1 MMLTAQ
7 SPMGAEFGAAN
18 PLPQIPH
25 AKVQERTDL
34 CTVLITTT
42 DKNPE
47 RIKAIGLAVGC
58 SLPAGHGP
66 VVQSDGKHA
75 IWLTPRSWLILCDAQ
90 DEERVLAS
98 VASNFKDHSVIASRY
113 ADALCWLSFEG
124 AHAAPLLA
132 QGSFVSFTDG
142 GLAIGAAKRTPI
154 AGIPAVIWRTG
165 ETEWTVGVERSRAR
179 YFVDWLTTLTLE
191 FGDAT

>member
-7 SPMGAEFGAAN
+7 SPLGAEFGAAN
-18 PLPQIPH
+18 PLPQITP
-25 AKVQERTDL
+25 ATVQERSDL

-42 DKNPE
+42 QASPD

-58 SLPAGHGP
+58 SLPTSHGP
-66 VVQSDGKHA
+66 VVHSDGKDA

-98 VASNFKDHSVIASRY
+98 VVSNFKDHSVIASRY
-113 ADALCWLSFEG
+113 ADALCWLSLEG
-124 AHAAPLLA
+124 DQAAALLA
-132 QGSFVSFTDG
+132 QGSFVGFSDK
-142 GLAIGAAKRTPI
+142 GLAIGSAKRTPV

-165 ETEWTVGVERSRAR
+165 EAQWTIGVERSRAR
-179 YFVDWLTTLTLE
+179 YFVDWLSALTLE